1 LICVHQRES
10 GLWLVWQSKRR
21 RIADQRA
28 SQTNPIEA
36 IWLAANNQRL
46 AAFWY
51 NPSSPMP
58 TNTNMKVLIS
68 RTQIAEGVARIG
80 QEITRDFAGQS
91 VILVGVLKGACL
103 FLSDLA
109 RQIELDA
116 TFDFIAVRSYGT
128 QKESAGEVQLIKD
141 VTTPLE
147 DKNVILVED
156 ILDTGLTFSFLRKL
170 LMARKPRTLKFAALL
185 DKPSRRQMPVQ
196 ADYVGFQIPD
206 EFVVGYG
213 LDYAERFRNLPDI
226 CVFSEGR

>member
-1 LICVHQRES
+1 ME
-10 GLWLVWQSKRR
+10 
-21 RIADQRA
+21 
-28 SQTNPIEA
+28 
-36 IWLAANNQRL
+36 
-46 AAFWY
+46 
-51 NPSSPMP
+51 
-58 TNTNMKVLIS
+58 VLIT
-68 RTQIAEGVARIG
+68 RQQIAEGVARVG

-109 RQIELDA
+109 RQIELEA

-128 QKESAGEVQLIKD
+128 KKESAGEVQLIKD

-156 ILDTGLTFSFLRKL
+156 ILDTGLTFTFLKKL

-185 DKPSRRQMPVQ
+185 DKPSRRQQPVE
-196 ADYVGFQIPD
+196 ADYVGFKIPD
-206 EFVVGYG
+206 KFVVGYG

-226 CVFSEGR
+226 CIFSDDMAK